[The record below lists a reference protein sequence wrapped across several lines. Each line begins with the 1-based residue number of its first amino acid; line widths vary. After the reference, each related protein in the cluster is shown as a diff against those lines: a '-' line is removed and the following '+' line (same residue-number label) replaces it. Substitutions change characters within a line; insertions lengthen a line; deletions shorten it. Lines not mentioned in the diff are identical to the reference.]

1 MRKRRKK
8 SRKKNQQINERKSKN
23 SITTRITNRYLTS
36 EQWLYKSDQ
45 KLWES
50 NRKNITNSVFTAW
63 MRVYNSRFQSTITV
77 SIWRKC
83 VYIFEKEWKCFE
95 KLDRKTHWENVCA
108 FLISRTVGVL
118 LISNAKSTQVYL
130 LDVQPWKV
138 EKNDGKRRTKI
149 STNFKEQK
157 RNSKRNVVIFFFAQ

>member
-77 SIWRKC
+77 SIWRWN
-83 VYIFEKEWKCFE
+83 VFIFWKKRE
-95 KLDRKTHWENVCA
+95 NASKNWIERHTEQNVCA

-118 LISNAKSTQVYL
+118 LISNAKSAQVYL

-138 EKNDGKRRTKI
+138 EKNDGKTI
-149 STNFKEQK
+149 ESVEQK
-157 RNSKRNVVIFFFAQ
+157 SQQISKSKREIAKETL